1 MDKTRRFEKFGVKM
15 SYEKDMMEKIQRGEI
30 LPDRLDVPL
39 LKYLWDVSPLSFG
52 KKDNFH
58 TFFKKTTVLNS
69 FSDNEIRIFTKFL
82 HKREFMANEVI
93 FRQGDSGYGFYF
105 IFEGSVNIFANHLN
119 NNMLDPG
126 ELVIRLDRRQYF
138 GEMGLLEEFNRRSAT
153 VIANEHTVLL
163 GIFKPDLDKMLEVYP
178 VLGAKFL
185 RETALIMANRMGQL
199 TREIMSLKKKIK
211 ELEQRV

>member
-1 MDKTRRFEKFGVKM
+1 MDKTRRLEKFGVKM
-15 SYEKDMMEKIQRGEI
+15 SYEKDMMEKIQKGEI
-30 LPDRLDVPL
+30 IPDRLDVPL

-58 TFFKKTTVLNS
+58 SFFKKTTVLNS

-105 IFEGSVNIFANHLN
+105 IFEGSVNIYANHLN
-119 NNMLDPG
+119 NNMLDHG

-153 VIANEHTVLL
+153 VVANEHTVLL